1 MFPNAFAPGHATPVL
16 NLLYALPS
24 GVVYALF
31 TIGTAGLAALAC
43 RFLSPLVR
51 SRGLPGQLDVALRTT
66 GSVMAALTLTLAFC
80 AVQARTQADD
90 ASRLVHAE
98 VSAVAGLARLAE
110 RLGEPGLAIRAELAA
125 YLHSIITVEFPAM
138 AERGADPAT
147 RRLADV
153 LEEAVYAAATT
164 APPSLATDLL
174 QQVDGLDS
182 AREDRLHAARLGL
195 PRQFWILIGLLVL
208 LLVATGPLYEP
219 QRHVMVMLAIQAA
232 GIGALIGFVFLMDQP
247 FRGQIAISSAPYESL
262 THILIHRIAV
272 AR

>member
-16 NLLYALPS
+16 DLLYALPS
-24 GVVYALF
+24 GLVYALF
-31 TIGTAGLAALAC
+31 TFGTAGLAALAC
-43 RFLSPLVR
+43 RLGAPLVR

-80 AVQARTQADD
+80 AVQARTQGDD
-90 ASRLVHAE
+90 AARLVHAE

-110 RLGEPGLAIRAELAA
+110 RLGEPGQVIRAELAG
-125 YLHSIITVEFPAM
+125 YLHSIMTVEFPAM
-138 AERGADPAT
+138 AERGPSAAT
-147 RRLADV
+147 RHLADV
-153 LEEAVYAAATT
+153 LEEAVYAAA
-164 APPSLATDLL
+164 AASPSLATDLL
-174 QQVDGLDS
+174 QQVDGLDA

-262 THILIHRIAV
+262 SHLLVHRGV
-272 AR
+272 AAR